1 MRKEAQTGKLAAPG
15 HTASGGPGL
24 PAPKHRPVPA
34 RHPGPPARAALV
46 LAEASRVSPAHP
58 TAPLLFPPPAA
69 NQVSHTIPFPAAHRL
84 PPLLLMALPGLV
96 PSRYLLGLQRGWS
109 GGWAPADTG
118 HGIIRGTSLPPRA
131 RTTSAWPPHPHPK
144 GLCLGGHSLFTDHR
158 NGGFQGRVIFPTDCE
173 HKGNWRMLPGHT
185 PTRSA
190 TRTKSDTW
198 QEVMPSCPSGHVRHV
213 S

>member
-1 MRKEAQTGKLAAPG
+1 MLADTIMYLVVSFDAPDG
-15 HTASGGPGL
+15 PAKSEPVTHFTREEGGSDRQAGSPRSHSQWRAG
-24 PAPKHRPVPA
+24 PA
-34 RHPGPPARAALV
+34 RPQAQACPSEAPRAPARAALV

-131 RTTSAWPPHPHPK
+131 RTTSAWPPHPHPR

-173 HKGNWRMLPGHT
+173 HKGNWQMLP
-185 PTRSA
+185 
-190 TRTKSDTW
+190 
-198 QEVMPSCPSGHVRHV
+198 
-213 S
+213 